1 MAAGKQTPRQR
12 LIGLMYL
19 VFLALMALNVSVE
32 VLDSFP
38 LINRGIEETN
48 RNFENKVD
56 MVYDDFQ
63 EQQLLFSEGHVQ
75 PYYGQ
80 AQHIRQQADSLVD
93 FILTHRTQM
102 LAEVNGI
109 SYEEADTM
117 DLIDSRRK
125 DNYSISSRYW
135 LIEDSTD
142 PEARDGGPGTRAH
155 RLKEN
160 IINFK
165 HSIDSILDLHDQS
178 IQIGLDVEGSFQVQ
192 DHTVNWQQLNFDRVI
207 SVAVATNL
215 QRMVTEVRNAQF
227 DAVNMLYGMIHA
239 GDFSFDEIAARVVPQ
254 SQIVMEGDHYEADVF
269 VAAYDT
275 RQDPEVIVDGIGRI
289 PVSDGVGRLRVP
301 ASSPGTHS
309 QSGVIRVTSPAGV
322 VEEHRFETEYTVE
335 KPMATVSADKMN
347 VFYIGLDNPVSISA
361 PGVSTDNLR
370 PSVSSGAELIRQDD
384 GSHVVRV
391 EPGTTEVTVSVN
403 AIMDGETMNMGVS
416 EFRARTVPD
425 PVAYIAGKRE
435 GRVDRQLLVAAGRIT
450 ATMDRFEF
458 DMSFDV
464 GSFEMTTVVAGE
476 FRRIRQDD
484 GAALTDEMIRVI
496 NNARSGQEVTFR
508 GITTRPGP
516 DGTTRNLGAIA
527 LTIN

>member
-1 MAAGKQTPRQR
+1 MAGGKQTPRQK

-19 VFLALMALNVSVE
+19 IFLALMALNVSVE

-48 RNFENKVD
+48 RNFEMKVD

-63 EQQLLFSEGHVQ
+63 EQQLLFSEQHVQ
-75 PYYGQ
+75 PYYGE
-80 AQHIRQQADSLVD
+80 AQYLREQADSLVSY
-93 FILTHRTQM
+93 ILTNRTQM

-109 SYEEADTM
+109 SFEEADTL

-135 LIEDSTD
+135 LVENSID
-142 PEARDGGPGTRAH
+142 PGARDGGPGTRAYIL
-155 RLKEN
+155 REKISSFTN
-160 IINFK
+160 
-165 HSIDSILDLHDQS
+165 SIDSILDQHGQS
-178 IQIGLDVEGSFQVQ
+178 IQLGLDVEGPFYVQ
-192 DHTVNWQQLNFDRVI
+192 DRRVNWQQLNFDRVI

-215 QRMVTEVRNAQF
+215 QRLVTEVRNAQF
-227 DAVNMLYGMIHA
+227 DAVNMLYDLIHA
-239 GDFSFDEIAARVVPQ
+239 GDFRFDEIAARVVPR
-254 SQIVMEGDHYEADVF
+254 SQIVMEGDFYEADVF

-275 RQDPEVIVDGIGRI
+275 RQDPEVVVDGIGSV

-301 ASSPGTHS
+301 ARSPGTHRH
-309 QSGVIRVTSPAGV
+309 SGVIRMTSPAGV

-335 KPMATVSADKMN
+335 RPTATVSADRMN
-347 VFYIGLDNPVSISA
+347 VFYIGLDNPVSISV
-361 PGVSTDNLR
+361 PGVPTENIR
-370 PSVSSGAELIRQDD
+370 PSVSAGAELVRLND

-403 AIMDGETMNMGVS
+403 ALVGGETRTMGVS

-425 PVAYIAGKRE
+425 PVAYIAGRRE
-435 GRVDRQLLVAAGRIT
+435 GRIDRQLLTAAGRIT
-450 ATMDRFEF
+450 AAMDRFEF

-464 GSFEMTTVVAGE
+464 GSFEMTTVVGGE
-476 FRRIRQDD
+476 FRRYRQEN
-484 GAALTDEMIRVI
+484 GATLTDEMIRVV

-527 LTIN
+527 FTIN